1 MLAESGAI
9 RQSAGRGPWMTF
21 SAPTG
26 SWAARVRLATM
37 GAMEQRRVTTRTT
50 SFGVG
55 RREGHD
61 SSPYYGRALVTVTE
75 TKDRHTSEPAVAN
88 EVYEHSAEQMEELP
102 DDSVALMVTSP
113 PYHVGKDYDSDASFE
128 EYLAL
133 LERVFRETYRVLQ
146 PGGRAVVNVANL
158 GRRPY
163 VPLSHEVTAR
173 MLRIGYLMRAEIIW
187 RKAKGAGGSCAWGS
201 WRSPANPVIR
211 DVHEYCLCFS
221 KGRFDRVVKG
231 TSDISAEEFTAS
243 TLSVWDIP
251 PESAKR
257 VGHPAPFPVELPR
270 RFIELYTYRDEWV
283 LDPFMGSGS
292 TAVAAVLTGRKWI
305 GYDVDPEY
313 CEITRKRAA
322 ATEASLPLTP

>member
-1 MLAESGAI
+1 MRRRIPDPAELHRYGDAEG
-9 RQSAGRGPWMTF
+9 GRTSVG
-21 SAPTG
+21 
-26 SWAARVRLATM
+26 
-37 GAMEQRRVTTRTT
+37 TRTK

-61 SSPYYGRALVTVTE
+61 ASSYYRRALVSVTE
-75 TKDRHTSEPAVAN
+75 TTDRQTSEPGVAD
-88 EVYEHSAEQMEELP
+88 EVFEHTAEHMEELP
-102 DDSVALMVTSP
+102 DDSIALMVTSP

-128 EYLAL
+128 DYLGL
-133 LERVFRETYRVLQ
+133 LERVLSETYRVLQ

-173 MLRIGYLMRAEIIW
+173 MLRIGFFMRGEVIW
-187 RKAKGAGGSCAWGS
+187 RKAKGAGGNCAWGS

-231 TSDISAEEFTAS
+231 SSDISAEEFLAS
-243 TLSVWDIP
+243 TLSVWEIP
-251 PESAKR
+251 PESARR
-257 VGHPAPFPVELPR
+257 VQHPAPFPVELPR
-270 RFIELYTYRDEWV
+270 RFIELYTYVGEWV

-292 TAVAAVLTGRKWI
+292 TAVAAASTGRRWV
-305 GYDVDPEY
+305 GYDIDPEY
-313 CEITRKRAA
+313 CEITRKRVAVA
-322 ATEASLPLTP
+322 QASLPLGV